1 METEEILNFRSQTT
15 DMDLLRKGAAQLPK
29 VLKQLGF
36 KALREGQDWGINSIL
51 GGQDTICVFP
61 TSLGK
66 SAVYIIPTLCHNWK
80 LLVFSPLKA
89 LMRDQVRGLQAKGI
103 FALAI
108 SSDNKEV
115 ENQRAIAD
123 WVRGECNIL
132 YVAPER
138 LRNPHFLQ
146 ALRQVPPDMVAV
158 DEAHVLSGWA
168 DNFRHSYMFIGDMV
182 ESLNPR
188 VVAAF
193 SATMP
198 KDVEADVRRVL
209 RMPNAVKIFHF
220 PRRNNLKLSSSNIDF
235 RNDLFERVQAVQGPS
250 LVYCGTR
257 ELTTETAKQLGKYL
271 KEEVGF
277 YHSEVQDSVKKM
289 YQDHFYNGRIRVMCA
304 TNAFGM
310 GIDKQD
316 IRAVFHLRHPGDP
329 EALSQETGRA
339 GRDGQDS
346 ICHTYE
352 GVDSKKLQEGFIDR
366 GHPPK
371 DMYERIYNYITKKMN
386 SSNMFHASSEDVVLG
401 SKVGPQYHYSIFEAL
416 KGHRVIESVKDEPKV
431 HKVKL
436 LQSSDLGRFIQLE
449 DALNKLAARDKS
461 WYLFDLDGVS
471 IQMDVKP
478 STLKKYLNTWKA
490 ADILAYEEPPRGE
503 VKRVIGDLSLVDFER
518 LNEKRKRA
526 VQRLQYVIDYFKVPD
541 PEKHEYLEEYFK
553 RL

>member
-1 METEEILNFRSQTT
+1 MEIEEIVNFREQKT
-15 DMDLLRKGAAQLPK
+15 DPGLLMKGASQLPR
-29 VLKQLGF
+29 VLKQMGF
-36 KALREGQDWGINSIL
+36 EKLREGQDCGVNSIL

-66 SAVYIIPTLCHNWK
+66 SAVYIVPTLCHNWK

-108 SSDNKEV
+108 SSDKKEA
-115 ENQRAIAD
+115 ENQRSISD

-138 LRNPHFLQ
+138 LRSPYFLQ
-146 ALRQVPPDMVAV
+146 AMRQVPPDMVAV

-168 DNFRHSYMFIGDMV
+168 DNFRHSYMFIGDLV

-209 RMPNAVKIFHF
+209 RMPKALKIFHF
-220 PRRNNLKLSSSNIDF
+220 PRRKNLQLSSSNIDF
-235 RNDLFERVQAVQGPS
+235 RNDLFERVAAVSGPS

-257 ELTTETAKQLGKYL
+257 ELTVETARQLGKYL

-277 YHSEVQDSVKKM
+277 YHSEVQESVKKM
-289 YQDHFYNGRIRVMCA
+289 YQDHFYDGKIRVMCA

-339 GRDGQDS
+339 GRDGNLS

-352 GVDSKKLQEGFIDR
+352 GKDSIRLQEGFIDR

-371 DMYERIYNYITKKMN
+371 DMYERIYRYIVKKMN
-386 SSNMFHASSEDVVLG
+386 SSNMFHASSEDVTLG

-436 LQSSDLGRFIQLE
+436 LQESELGRFIQLE
-449 DALNKLAARDKS
+449 EALKEMAARDGS
-461 WYLFDLDGVS
+461 WYLFDIDN
-471 IQMDVKP
+471 IAIRMDVKP
-478 STLKKYLNTWKA
+478 TTLKKYLNTWKA
-490 ADILAYEEPPRGE
+490 SNLLSYEEPPRGE
-503 VKRVIGDLSLVDFER
+503 VKRVIGDLSLVDFDR
-518 LNEKRKRA
+518 LNAKKQRA
-526 VQRLQYVIDYFKVPD
+526 VNRLKYVVNYFKVPD
-541 PEKHEYLEEYFK
+541 SQKHDYMEEYF
-553 RL
+553 RAL